1 MRMPGSCDEHALLIV
16 DDDES
21 IRGFLC
27 ELLSTE
33 GYSVKAARNGH
44 EALTLLRGG
53 FRPCLILLD
62 LNMPVMDGRQFCAER
77 DKRPDMASV
86 PVALMSAGENL
97 QDVRAS
103 CEPAAVFSKPFD
115 LDRLV
120 RTVEAIAD

>member
-1 MRMPGSCDEHALLIV
+1 MCRLRSRVLVAHRLRREVVKSGGGTGGTMRTPGSCDEHALLIV

-44 EALTLLRGG
+44 EALTFLQGG

-77 DKRPDMASV
+77 DKRPDMAS
-86 PVALMSAGENL
+86 
-97 QDVRAS
+97 
-103 CEPAAVFSKPFD
+103 
-115 LDRLV
+115 
-120 RTVEAIAD
+120 